1 MNLKSEIGLLSLF
14 FSFLHRTYVEVL
26 EDSEHRDEEDTFHAL
41 TEISLV
47 EKIKPM
53 SHFQYYTVYTQ

>member
-26 EDSEHRDEEDTFHAL
+26 EDSEHRDEEDTFLAL

-47 EKIKPM
+47 EKINP
-53 SHFQYYTVYTQ
+53 